1 MNNALDFIGIKL
13 NYSDE
18 VFRPTLISENC
29 AKLTDFRDKSI
40 LDLGC
45 GSGPLAIY
53 FAKNGAD
60 EVDACDIYDKHLEL
74 TRLNAKRNDV
84 SINIIKTDLFKNVT
98 SKYDLI
104 CCDVSG
110 VSKNIAEVTGW
121 FPTEV
126 PKADDT
132 GSNLIVRVVEGSPE
146 HLKEGG
152 CLNICTTSFSNI
164 QEIESTMQNSFPDKW
179 EKILEKEVPFS
190 KRLIANIDLLKD
202 EMYLEKNGNYFW
214 IFSMYKLSK

>member
-1 MNNALDFIGIKL
+1 M
-13 NYSDE
+13 
-18 VFRPTLISENC
+18 
-29 AKLTDFRDKSI
+29 
-40 LDLGC
+40 GC
-45 GSGPLAIY
+45 GIGPLAIY
-53 FAKNGAD
+53 FAKNGAA

-74 TRLNAKRNDV
+74 TTLNAKRNDV
-84 SINIIKTDLFKNVT
+84 SINVIESDLFQNVT
-98 SKYDLI
+98 DKYDLI

-110 VSKNIAEVTGW
+110 VSKNIAEVTDW

-164 QEIESTMQNSFPDKW
+164 EEIENTMQKSFPDNW

-190 KRLIANIDLLKD
+190 KRLMANLDLLKD
-202 EMYLEKNGNYFW
+202 EMYFEKNGSYFW